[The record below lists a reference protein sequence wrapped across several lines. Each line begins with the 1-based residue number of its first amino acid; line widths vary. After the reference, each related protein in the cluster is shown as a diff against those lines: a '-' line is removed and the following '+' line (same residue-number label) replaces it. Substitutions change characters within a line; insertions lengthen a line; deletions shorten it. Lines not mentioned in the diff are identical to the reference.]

1 MAFQYLL
8 LAAQATPVTP
18 AVSGDSVGYD
28 IGGALMDGAAQA
40 DSTFSMMGVSLFEDE
55 IDQVLFETNSFLTDG
70 TFVGAQ
76 GPFWYILQASM
87 CLAALFAILMGAGMA
102 YKMMVKGE
110 PFDPMKI
117 LKVLGIAVV
126 MMFWYG
132 GSGGGGFFGDDNE
145 NDGGVLDA
153 LAYIPNCIGSWTYD
167 LYYMEA
173 TNVQSKVTDVSKKL
187 KKLQAV
193 SEKQKGESEAMYKI
207 ITDKLGREVASAP
220 PENEAEEAKKDGANN
235 AARNTAGT
243 LILIDKLLFYLGMIL
258 YRVGVW
264 GTIYAQQILLGVL
277 TIFGPFYWAFSILPK
292 WEGAWAKWV
301 TRYLTVHLYG
311 AMIYFVG
318 FYVMLLFDVVLSIQ
332 ADQLGVILE
341 EANDY
346 ENLKRYIG
354 QIFLTSGYF
363 LVTATVAVKCL
374 AMIPDLASWI
384 LPEGETAMSVRGFG
398 EGISGAIGSRV
409 GIR

>member
-1 MAFQYLL
+1 MAFQSLL
-8 LAAQATPVTP
+8 LAAQATPVP
-18 AVSGDSVGYD
+18 PGASGDSGGYD

-126 MMFWYG
+126 MMLWYG

-193 SEKQKGESEAMYKI
+193 SEKQKGESDAMYKI
-207 ITDKLGREVASAP
+207 ITDKFGREVASAP

-354 QIFLTSGYF
+354 QVFLTSGYF

-398 EGISGAIGSRV
+398 EGVSGAIGGRV

>member
-1 MAFQYLL
+1 MVFQNLL
-8 LAAQATPVTP
+8 LAAQASPATP
-18 AVSGDSVGYD
+18 AGSGDSGGYD
-28 IGGALMDGAAQA
+28 IGGALMEGAAQA

-126 MMFWYG
+126 MMLWYG
-132 GSGGGGFFGDDNE
+132 GSGGSGFFGDDNE

-173 TNVQSKVTDVSKKL
+173 TNVQGKVTDVSKKL
-187 KKLQAV
+187 RKLQVV
-193 SEKQKGESEAMYKI
+193 SEKQKGESDAMYKI

-292 WEGAWAKWV
+292 WEGAWAKWI

-354 QIFLTSGYF
+354 QVFLTSGYF

-398 EGISGAIGSRV
+398 EGVSGAIGSRV

>member
-1 MAFQYLL
+1 MVFQNLF
-8 LAAQATPVTP
+8 LAAQATPVP
-18 AVSGDSVGYD
+18 PGGSGDSGSYD

-207 ITDKLGREVASAP
+207 ITDKFGREVASAP

-354 QIFLTSGYF
+354 QVFLTSGYF

-398 EGISGAIGSRV
+398 EGISGAIGGRV

>member
-1 MAFQYLL
+1 MAFQNLL
-8 LAAQATPVTP
+8 LAAQASPATP
-18 AVSGDSVGYD
+18 AGSGDSGGYD
-28 IGGALMDGAAQA
+28 IGGALMEGAAQA

-126 MMFWYG
+126 MMLWYG

-193 SEKQKGESEAMYKI
+193 SEKQKGESDAMYKI

-398 EGISGAIGSRV
+398 EGISGAIGGRV

>member
-1 MAFQYLL
+1 MVFQNLL
-8 LAAQATPVTP
+8 LAAQATPVP
-18 AVSGDSVGYD
+18 PGGSGDSGGYD

-173 TNVQSKVTDVSKKL
+173 TNVQGKVTDVSKKL

-193 SEKQKGESEAMYKI
+193 SEKQKGESDAMYKI
-207 ITDKLGREVASAP
+207 ITDKFGREVASAP

-354 QIFLTSGYF
+354 QVFLTSGYF

-398 EGISGAIGSRV
+398 EGVSGAIGGRV

>member
-1 MAFQYLL
+1 MAFQSLL
-8 LAAQATPVTP
+8 LAAQASPVP
-18 AVSGDSVGYD
+18 PGGSGGSGGYD

-173 TNVQSKVTDVSKKL
+173 TNVQGKVTDVSKKL

-193 SEKQKGESEAMYKI
+193 SEKQKGESDAMYKI
-207 ITDKLGREVASAP
+207 ITDKFGREVASAP

-264 GTIYAQQILLGVL
+264 GTIYVQQILLGVL

-354 QIFLTSGYF
+354 QVFLTSGYF

-384 LPEGETAMSVRGFG
+384 LPEGETATSVRGFG
-398 EGISGAIGSRV
+398 EGISGAIGGRV

>member
-1 MAFQYLL
+1 MAFQNLL
-8 LAAQATPVTP
+8 LAVQASPVTP
-18 AVSGDSVGYD
+18 AGSGDSGGYD
-28 IGGALMDGAAQA
+28 IGGALMEGAAQA
-40 DSTFSMMGVSLFEDE
+40 DSTFSMMGVSLFENE
-55 IDQVLFETNSFLTDG
+55 IDSVLFETNSFLTDG

-126 MMFWYG
+126 MMLWYG
-132 GSGGGGFFGDDNE
+132 GSGGSGFFGDDNE

-173 TNVQSKVTDVSKKL
+173 INVQSKVTDVSKKL

-193 SEKQKGESEAMYKI
+193 SEKQKGESDAMYKI
-207 ITDKLGREVASAP
+207 ITDRFGREVAYAL
-220 PENEAEEAKKDGANN
+220 PEKEAEEAKKDGANN

-292 WEGAWAKWV
+292 WEGAWAKWIA
-301 TRYLTVHLYG
+301 RYLTVHLYG

-341 EANDY
+341 EAKDY

-398 EGISGAIGSRV
+398 EGVSGAIGSRV